1 MFGGGPAAPPKPQ
14 PQQQPVVEEDKAVQQ
29 ASAEALRRRKLA
41 RGFRSTI
48 LSEMAGGKETFGTN
62 LYGKAPDVR
71 MA

>member
-1 MFGGGPAAPPKPQ
+1 MLGGGPAAPKPQ
-14 PQQQPVVEEDKAVQQ
+14 PQPQPVVEEDKAVQQ

>member
-1 MFGGGPAAPPKPQ
+1 MFGGGPAAPKPQ
-14 PQQQPVVEEDKAVQQ
+14 PQPQPVVEEDKAVQQ

>member
-1 MFGGGPAAPPKPQ
+1 MFGGGPAAPKPQ